1 MAALRFTPNAAQRLR
16 DAIREAGGV
25 EVFAIGDVDL
35 FGRVSH
41 LEVHCRGTE
50 GAVPALMERPR
61 TGQVVIHNHP
71 SGDLRPSDADFHLA
85 NRYGDEGIGVIIV
98 DSGVRKDNWV
108 VEPAKKQRHPI
119 DRLALANFFQVG
131 LPRAMPDAEARP
143 AQRLMAEQVADAL
156 DGGQPL
162 VVEAGTG
169 TGKSLAYLVPAIL
182 WAQANDSKVA
192 VSTYTR
198 TLQGQLWSS
207 DLPLARKGGLE
218 FEAALLKGRGN
229 YLCRR
234 KLAAAQADGV
244 DAETL
249 QRISDWAATA
259 EEGSMQDM
267 SFDVEGELWERVQ
280 SDSDQTLRTR
290 CPHYNQCFYYRARR
304 KAAAAHVLVLNHA
317 LLLSDLHIKG
327 QTGGDGIVPRYSR
340 VILDEA
346 HHLQDAA
353 TSVTSQRATA
363 KSIQRAINPLLSRRR
378 REGALKKVAG
388 RFGSKAPQI
397 VERAEMAIDQA
408 TAVRDQLQGGFDHV
422 GIKLLGG
429 KPQRRINYQDHQGAD
444 WQDAAATVAEMAND
458 LRELHDRL
466 GSILQTLEECNIPVD
481 QAQPV
486 MDVQRAVRRIGAKHK
501 EMRAF
506 LEQAEGQVRYIEQD
520 RRHAVALC
528 QAPVDVA
535 PLLDDI
541 LWSRMEGAAAT
552 SATLAVQDS
561 FAHFFEASGVEDA
574 ITSKLPS
581 PFSYR
586 DQALLALPRDL
597 PRPEASDYIE
607 RVGDVLVDLVRASQ
621 GGAFVLCT
629 SYAAVRAFGTR
640 LERELGDRYP
650 VLQQG
655 KSGRERLLHRF
666 KESHGAILVGTDSFW
681 EGVSVKGEGLRLVV
695 IPKLP
700 FRVPTE
706 PVAQARHQ
714 RVRAQGR
721 DPFRVLSLPEAVL
734 KLRQGFGRLVRSQ
747 SDRGVVAILDRRLHE
762 MWYGR
767 LFINA
772 LPDAR
777 RVTGPARVVLPQVQ
791 AFFEEQRAGITLP
804 PR

>member
-1 MAALRFTPNAAQRLR
+1 MAVLRFTPNAAQRLR

-35 FGRVSH
+35 FGRVAH

-50 GAVPALMERPR
+50 GAVPALLERPR

-108 VEPAKKQRHPI
+108 VEPAKKQRHLI
-119 DRLALANFFQVG
+119 DRRALAQFFEVG

-156 DGGQPL
+156 DGGDPL

-192 VSTYTR
+192 VTTYTR

-234 KLAAAQADGV
+234 KLAAAQADGG
-244 DAETL
+244 DAEAF

-267 SFDVEGELWERVQ
+267 SFDVEGEVWERVQ

-304 KAAAAHVLVLNHA
+304 KAAAAHILVLNHA

-363 KSIQRAINPLLSRRR
+363 KAIQRAINPLLSRRG

-388 RFGSKAPQI
+388 RFGVKATQI
-397 VERAEMAIDQA
+397 VERAEVAIDQA
-408 TAVRDQLQGGFDHV
+408 TAVRDQLQAGFDHV
-422 GIKLLGG
+422 GIKLLNN
-429 KPQRRINYQDHQGAD
+429 KPQRRITYPDHQGAD
-444 WQDAAATVAEMAND
+444 WQDAAETVAEMAND

-466 GSILQTLEECNIPVD
+466 GSILQTLEECSIPVD

-486 MDVQRAVRRIGAKHK
+486 MDVQRAARRIGAKHK
-501 EMRAF
+501 ELRAF

-520 RRHAVALC
+520 RRQAVALC

-552 SATLAVQDS
+552 SATLAVQES
-561 FAHFFEASGVEDA
+561 FAHFFEASGVEQA
-574 ITSKLPS
+574 TTSKLPS

-607 RVGDVLVDLVRASQ
+607 RAGDVLVELVRASQ

-629 SYAAVRAFGTR
+629 SYAAVRAFGAL

-650 VLQQG
+650 VLLQG
-655 KSGRERLLHRF
+655 KSGRERLLRRF
-666 KESHGAILVGTDSFW
+666 RENHGAVLVGTDSFW

-777 RVTGPARVVLPQVQ
+777 RVSGPARVVLPQVQ

>member
-98 DSGVRKDNWV
+98 DSGVRRDNWV

-119 DRLALANFFQVG
+119 DRVALARFFEVG
-131 LPRAMPDAEARP
+131 LPKALPDAEARP
-143 AQRLMAEQVADAL
+143 AQREMAEQVADAL

-218 FEAALLKGRGN
+218 FQAALLKGRGN

-234 KLAAAQADGV
+234 KLASAQSDGA
-244 DAETL
+244 DAEAL
-249 QRISDWAATA
+249 QRIADWAGAA
-259 EEGSMQDM
+259 EEGSLQDM
-267 SFDVEGELWERVQ
+267 SFEVEGELWERVQ

-363 KSIQRAINPLLSRRR
+363 KAIQRAINPLLSRRR

-388 RFGSKAPQI
+388 RFGGKAPQL
-397 VERAEMAIDQA
+397 VERAEIAMDQA
-408 TAVRDQLQGGFDHV
+408 AAVRDQLQPAFDHV
-422 GIKLLGG
+422 GIQLLGN
-429 KPQRRINYQDHQGAD
+429 KPQRRITTQDHQGAD
-444 WQDAAATVAEMAND
+444 WEKASGTIAEVAND

-466 GSILQTLEECNIPVD
+466 GSILQTLEECSIPVD

-486 MDVQRAVRRIGAKHK
+486 MDVQRAARRIGAKHT
-501 EMRAF
+501 ELRAF
-506 LEQAEGQVRYIEQD
+506 LEQAQGQVRYIEQD
-520 RRHAVALC
+520 RRQAVALC

-535 PLLDDI
+535 PLLEDI

-561 FAHFFEASGVEDA
+561 FAHFFEGAGLEEA
-574 ITSKLPS
+574 TTSKLPS

-586 DQALLALPRDL
+586 EQALLALPRDL
-597 PRPEASDYIE
+597 PRPEHAEYIH
-607 RVGDVLVDLVRASQ
+607 RAGDVLVDLVRASQ

-629 SYAAVRAFGTR
+629 SYAAVRAFGQR
-640 LERELGDRYP
+640 LERELGGRYP

-655 KSGRERLLHRF
+655 KSGRERLLRRF

-681 EGVSVKGEGLRLVV
+681 EGVSVKGQGLRLVV

-747 SDRGVVAILDRRLHE
+747 TDRGVVAILDRRLHE

-767 LFINA
+767 LFVHA

-777 RVTGPARVVLPQVQ
+777 RVSGPSQVVLSQVQDFFEQQRDGVPSPAR
-791 AFFEEQRAGITLP
+791 
-804 PR
+804 